1 MKKLVYVLSFFLM
14 VVSASLSCSSKIE
27 PMPEELSLMDALQ
40 RLQEGADNKISSE
53 GFSKLLSTAGDKYET
68 LKRTKATNSCFLNAA
83 NKCYASYKISN
94 KARQLRDEAKTEK
107 RRLDMDHTLSFSL
120 GFASVSLAR
129 AKGCFE
135 QR

>member
-1 MKKLVYVLSFFLM
+1 MKKLVCVVTFFLM

-27 PMPEELSLMDALQ
+27 PLPEELSLMHALQ
-40 RLQEGADNKISSE
+40 KLQEGADNKISNE
-53 GFSKLLSTAGDKYET
+53 GFTKLLATAGDKYET
-68 LKRTKATNSCFLNAA
+68 LKRTNSSNSCFLNAV